1 MNWELTWNDSFKNH
15 RILRLKS
22 GCTYVLEMC
31 IVLNADY
38 LALSIHTNEVIRL
51 NLKNRTWNAKED
63 WNQTAKMLDQRY
75 QEIIGNSKIH

>member
-1 MNWELTWNDSFKNH
+1 
-15 RILRLKS
+15 
-22 GCTYVLEMC
+22 MC